1 MDSRYGAGVIKSC
14 YQLPLSDSV
23 VSISLHLSATMPEV
37 AADFATATVKRLRL
51 DKLTSE
57 KKDLKVL
64 LETRDNELVLEHL
77 RALGDKREE
86 NYRVIHIF
94 F

>member
-14 YQLPLSDSV
+14 YQPPLSDSV
-23 VSISLHLSATMPEV
+23 VSISLHLRATMPEV

-51 DKLTSE
+51 DKHD

-94 F
+94 L

>member
-1 MDSRYGAGVIKSC
+1 
-14 YQLPLSDSV
+14 
-23 VSISLHLSATMPEV
+23 MPEV

-51 DKLTSE
+51 DKHD

-94 F
+94 FWKSFKSNNNSFF